1 MKLGRKLILGLIVL
15 LILYASLFAGFSMQ
29 AQENIIVENIVTQTS
44 NTLRQSVLLTD
55 MKLNKLLSG
64 ISLLSTNQELYT
76 LFTRHAAD
84 GFGDHS
90 RESILRRLVYTY
102 LTDQEYLIDLHILSK
117 KIDFAYNGI
126 TNYAYESFFKEGRF
140 ATQSVGNHLRWY
152 ATEPIGEYV
161 NKRFRPVSKVAQ
173 YREIPVF
180 RLVKKLLVST
190 VMDNQIILLQDDVDI
205 PFIVLDLDP
214 CLFDDIFKNTL
225 PTSDSSYMIVDAE
238 GGIISSSQAGQ
249 LGGNVDDAE
258 VLQLLSSDL
267 SDEIH
272 IERIRGKNCMVFQTA
287 LSISGWRCLVFVP
300 MDQLHRQTASAQYSL
315 LALAVGQTLLIL
327 ALMALYVRK
336 SVEPVENVAKLTE
349 QLAHEYSHIPVKEQ
363 VGDEAKRITYSIGNL
378 NSYIEELM
386 KRNSEIAR
394 QEQEATILSLETQIV
409 PHFLYNALNKLHL
422 SALEANQGDLASRIL
437 RLASIFRYQID
448 SKMHVVFFYQDLQQ
462 LKQFVMAMQENK
474 PQSFSVY
481 YDIDLQLYDSIVP
494 KMFLQP
500 FVENSIV
507 HGFRDQESGGL
518 IQIRGVIE
526 GEDAVYYVED
536 NGCGMDAQM
545 LSSITDDK
553 NRISGCGNV
562 HRRITLLYGQR
573 YGVSFF
579 SEKGRTVATV
589 RIPLVY
595 EQDGRNE

>member
-1 MKLGRKLILGLIVL
+1 MKKC
-15 LILYASLFAGFSMQ
+15 SS
-29 AQENIIVENIVTQTS
+29 
-44 NTLRQSVLLTD
+44 
-55 MKLNKLLSG
+55 LLSG
-64 ISLLSTNQELYT
+64 
-76 LFTRHAAD
+76 
-84 GFGDHS
+84 
-90 RESILRRLVYTY
+90 
-102 LTDQEYLIDLHILSK
+102 DL
-117 KIDFAYNGI
+117 
-126 TNYAYESFFKEGRF
+126 
-140 ATQSVGNHLRWY
+140 
-152 ATEPIGEYV
+152 P
-161 NKRFRPVSKVAQ
+161 
-173 YREIPVF
+173 
-180 RLVKKLLVST
+180 
-190 VMDNQIILLQDDVDI
+190 
-205 PFIVLDLDP
+205 
-214 CLFDDIFKNTL
+214 
-225 PTSDSSYMIVDAE
+225 
-238 GGIISSSQAGQ
+238 
-249 LGGNVDDAE
+249 
-258 VLQLLSSDL
+258 
-267 SDEIH
+267 DEIYSG
-272 IERIRGKNCMVFQTA
+272 RIHGKDCMVFQTA
-287 LSISGWRCLVFVP
+287 LSISGWRCLGFRSP
-300 MDQLHRQTASAQYSL
+300 RSSCIGSTASAQYYL

-327 ALMALYVRK
+327 ALVAFCVRK
-336 SVEPVENVAKLTE
+336 SVKPVENVAKLTE

-363 VGDEAKRITYSIGNL
+363 AGDEAKRIAHSIGNL

-386 KRNSEIAR
+386 KRNSEIAS

-481 YDIDLQLYDSIVP
+481 YDIDSQLYDSIVP

-526 GEDAVYYVED
+526 GEDAVYYIED

-545 LSSITDDK
+545 LSSITDEK

-562 HRRITLLYGQR
+562 HRRITLLYGQK

-579 SEKGRTVATV
+579 SERGRTVATV

-595 EQDGRNE
+595 EQDGQNE

>member
-76 LFTRHAAD
+76 LFTRHSAD
-84 GFGDHS
+84 GFGDNS
-90 RESILRRLVYTY
+90 RESILRRLIYTY

-117 KIDFAYNGI
+117 KIDFAYKGI
-126 TNYAYESFFKEGRF
+126 TDYAYESFFKEGRF

-238 GGIISSSQAGQ
+238 GRIISSSQAGQ

-258 VLQLLSSDL
+258 VLQLLSGDL

-272 IERIRGKNCMVFQTA
+272 IERIRGKDCMVFQTA
-287 LSISGWRCLVFVP
+287 LSISDWRCLVFVP
-300 MDQLHRQTASAQYSL
+300 MGQLHRQTASAQYSL